1 MRAPILTG
9 AQLAEQAGAQIALA
23 MNNALANSEGQ
34 AAAVRIIIAALND
47 AFNPDEDPIIH
58 AVAGGFSVGI
68 VNILERGLGAI
79 RADNDGDE
87 PC

>member
-1 MRAPILTG
+1 MMAPILTG

-34 AAAVRIIIAALND
+34 AAAVRIITAALND
-47 AFNPDEDPIIH
+47 AFNPDGDGVIN

-68 VNILERGLGAI
+68 VNILELGIANI
-79 RADNDGDE
+79 PFFDGDE
-87 PC
+87 SC